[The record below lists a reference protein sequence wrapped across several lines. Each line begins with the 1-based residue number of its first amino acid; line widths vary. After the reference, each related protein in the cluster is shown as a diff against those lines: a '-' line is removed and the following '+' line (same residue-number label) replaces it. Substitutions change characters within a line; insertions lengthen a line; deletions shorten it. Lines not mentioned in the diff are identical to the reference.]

1 LPVLRLRLF
10 FFTGSLAVRFF
21 HQLLLELT
29 EAVSAIKSAV
39 LS

>member
-1 LPVLRLRLF
+1 MLRLRLF
-10 FFTGSLAVRFF
+10 FFAGSLAVRFF
-21 HQLLLELT
+21 HQLLELT

>member
-1 LPVLRLRLF
+1 MLRLCLF
-10 FFTGSLAVRFF
+10 FFAGSLAVTFF